1 MITYFKSVTGDDKS
15 YPSLR
20 NISKALERIKEGN
33 SKILID
39 QVRSAVDKESRN
51 LLKKKL
57 PAICFSGE
65 FSSRADNAVTKHSG
79 FICLDFDGYIDEY
92 DMGIARDYL
101 CEDKY
106 SYSVFTS
113 PSGNGLKVIVKIP
126 EDVDN
131 HKNYFNAL
139 EAYYDMPE
147 FDKSCKNIS
156 RVCYESYDPEL
167 FINEDSETWIKI
179 IKEKIEAPTVK
190 QTIRIESDTEV
201 IKRLRIWWEKNHGM
215 TPGEKNTNLFIFA
228 SALNK
233 YGVAKHEALSAVMVY
248 DEGGKEVEIQSVLN
262 SAYKDTAL
270 HGTEFFEDTAKVD
283 SVILELKKGVPV
295 SKILELNKDVSEDAI
310 LSVVDSVDKKYFKE
324 FWNKN
329 SKGVVVHLNHL
340 YKGHLESN
348 GYFKFYPS
356 GSDNFVFIKVN
367 DNILKDTNEDLI
379 KDDILEYLHTLEDMS
394 IFNYF
399 ADQTKLF
406 RDSHLSFLARKDFK
420 FMRDTEDTAYLY
432 YKNSTVKVTADNV
445 EVLDYMDMDGYIW
458 ERQKVDRDFTQV
470 DFQGCDYQKFIG
482 NLGNN
487 EPDRVKSIE
496 STIGFLLHT
505 YKPSSFCP
513 AVILNDEI
521 ISDNPEGGTGKGIFR
536 SALNYVKQGVI
547 IDGKSFDFKKSFSY
561 SRVSVATQLLTYDDV
576 PKGFDFEKLFPII
589 TEGMTIEK
597 KNKDE
602 ILIPFKDSPKILIT
616 TNYAIKGSGN
626 SFDRRKWELEF
637 AQHYNKNFTPR
648 MEFGHDLFTD
658 WTKEE
663 WLKFDNYMAYCQ
675 QQYLKNG
682 LIECS
687 FKNLEVRKF
696 ISSTNHDF
704 YDWANDK
711 DNMQMKAPNS
721 SIGQELYNKFTTDNP
736 DFGPR
741 GRYHLTLIRFYKFLD
756 MWGEFKYGQK
766 PTVIR
771 EATGKRIQF
780 NIKLSEQT
788 KFKL

>member
-20 NISKALERIKEGN
+20 NIGKALERIKEGT
-33 SKILID
+33 SKALIY
-39 QVRSAVDKESRN
+39 QVRQSVDKESRN

-65 FSSRADNAVTKHSG
+65 FSSRADNAITKHSG

-101 CEDKY
+101 CEDKH

-113 PSGNGLKVIVKIP
+113 PSGNGLKVIVKMP
-126 EDVDN
+126 EDIEN
-131 HKNYFNAL
+131 HKSYFNAL
-139 EAYYDMPE
+139 EQYYNMPE

-167 FINEDSETWIKI
+167 FLNENSEVWDK
-179 IKEKIEAPTVK
+179 KLEEKIEAPIVK

-201 IKRLRIWWEKNHGM
+201 IKRLRIWWEKSHGM

-248 DEGGKEVEIQSVLN
+248 DEGGKEAEIQLVLN
-262 SAYKDTAL
+262 SAYKDTSL

-295 SKILELNKDVSEDAI
+295 SKILELNKNISEEAI

-356 GSDNFVFIKVN
+356 GSDNFVFVKLN
-367 DNILKDTNEDLI
+367 DNIIKDTTEDLI

-432 YKNSTVKVTADNV
+432 YKNSTVKVTKDNI
-445 EVLDYMDMDGYIW
+445 EVLDYMDIDGYIW
-458 ERQKVDRDFTQV
+458 ERQKVDRSFSQV
-470 DFQGCDYQKFIG
+470 DFQGCDYQRFIG

-487 EPDRVKSIE
+487 EPDRVRSIE

-637 AQHYNKNFTPR
+637 AQHYNKDFTPR
-648 MEFGHDLFTD
+648 IEFGHDLFTD
-658 WTKEE
+658 WTNEE

-682 LIECS
+682 LIECN

-721 SIGQELYNKFTTDNP
+721 SIGQDLYNKFTNDNP
-736 DFGPR
+736 DYGPR

-766 PTVIR
+766 PTVVR

-788 KFKL
+788 KIKL